1 MGSGKRPPAAGL
13 FRVAASVRLAAALC
27 LLLWTS
33 LAQAAPPDR
42 DPPAPLV
49 FGMSAPFTG
58 PNRGLGIEYYRG
70 ITAYLSH
77 CNEQGGVNGR
87 RIEILPLDDGYNPEP
102 AVRNTI
108 RLVREDK
115 VFALFSYIGTPTV
128 SRVLPLLERFQ
139 DEHVSLLF
147 PLSGGRLHR
156 EPPYGRYVYNLR
168 ASYFEETRA
177 LVEHF
182 VAVGRTRVAVLF
194 QEDAYGRSG
203 WDGVRRALAA
213 YNLELAS
220 EAAYARSAGF
230 DADFGPQVR
239 VLAEAKPE
247 AIITIGTYAACA
259 AFIRDARD
267 AGLTAPIACVSF
279 ADADNMLK
287 LLLQARRPGGP
298 DYTTRLVCSQVIPSY
313 QDVSLPAVALYRR
326 LMDRYAK
333 MPPEGLAE
341 PYAPNRYSAVS
352 LEGFL
357 NAVLL
362 AEIVRRMPAEPRRQD
377 IPAAVASLKDFDLGI
392 GVPLNFGLEQHQ
404 ALNSIYFITV
414 RGGVL
419 VPLTDWAEWSG
430 S

>member
-13 FRVAASVRLAAALC
+13 FRVAASARLAAALC
-27 LLLWTS
+27 LLLWAT
-33 LAQAAPPDR
+33 LAQAAPPGGES
-42 DPPAPLV
+42 PAPLV

-77 CNEQGGVNGR
+77 VNEQGGVNGR
-87 RIEILPLDDGYNPEP
+87 RIEILALDDGYNPEP

-139 DEHVSLLF
+139 DEHVALLF
-147 PLSGGRLHR
+147 PLTGARLHR

-168 ASYFEETRA
+168 ASYLEETRA

-182 VAVGRTRVAVLF
+182 VAAGRTRVAVLF

-213 YNLELAS
+213 YNLELAG

-239 VLAEAKPE
+239 VMAQAKPE

-279 ADADNMLK
+279 ADADNMVK

-298 DYTTRLVCSQVIPSY
+298 DYTTRLVCSQVVPSY

-341 PYAPNRYSAVS
+341 AYAPNRYSSVS
-352 LEGFL
+352 FEGFL

-377 IPAAVASLKDFDLGI
+377 IPAAVASLRDFDLGI
-392 GVPLNFGLEQHQ
+392 GVPLNFDLEQHQ
-404 ALNSIYFITV
+404 ALNSIYFITA